1 MKKILAVSLCAIM
14 AVSAARADIASVE
27 YVDEQIT
34 DASSAINTTINTLTQ
49 TVGTK
54 AAQSDLNTLQG
65 TVNTLSGTVT
75 TNKQAADKTQDDLEV
90 LEATVAGLTT
100 GDTAAVSNATFDE
113 FKTANT
119 QAIATA
125 KSEAVAAA
133 KTETTSQIAALD
145 SSAAATTGSVLTG
158 VTITDG
164 KITAKTETDISDMQT
179 KTNMKNAITDGMTEA
194 EKQATYPTIALLEKQ
209 IDTSGQAI
217 NSELAGIASDLST
230 LTQTVGTKAA
240 QSDLNTLQGTVNT
253 LSGTVTTNK
262 QAADKTQDDLE
273 VLEATV
279 AGLTTGDTAAVSNA
293 TFDEFKT
300 ANTQAIATAKSEAVA
315 AAKTETTSQIAA
327 LDSSA
332 AATTG
337 SVLTGVTITDGKIT
351 AKTEQALGAL
361 ATKSI
366 VAKADLVSDVQ
377 ESLDLA
383 DTAMQESALKSLASW
398 SSAKCGTTGV
408 TCSLV
413 SKDGTIA
420 WEAVRY

>member
-100 GDTAAVSNATFDE
+100 GDTAAVSNATFDA
-113 FKTANT
+113 FK
-119 QAIATA
+119 
-125 KSEAVAAA
+125 
-133 KTETTSQIAALD
+133 ET
-145 SSAAATTGSVLTG
+145 
-158 VTITDG
+158 
-164 KITAKTETDISDMQT
+164 
-179 KTNMKNAITDGMTEA
+179 
-194 EKQATYPTIALLEKQ
+194 
-209 IDTSGQAI
+209 
-217 NSELAGIASDLST
+217 
-230 LTQTVGTKAA
+230 
-240 QSDLNTLQGTVNT
+240 
-253 LSGTVTTNK
+253 
-262 QAADKTQDDLE
+262 
-273 VLEATV
+273 
-279 AGLTTGDTAAVSNA
+279 
-293 TFDEFKT
+293 
-300 ANTQAIATAKSEAVA
+300 NTQAIATAKSEAVA

>member
-100 GDTAAVSNATFDE
+100 GDTAAVSNATFDA
-113 FKTANT
+113 FKETNT

-293 TFDEFKT
+293 TFDAFKET
-300 ANTQAIATAKSEAVA
+300 NTQAIATAKSEAVA